1 MIRRADRDKDGKI
14 SELEVLQIAAYIGI
28 LLKYANEGDINDC
41 SEAESS
47 VLDVCKET
55 WDGIYQR
62 VVKDD

>member
-41 SEAESS
+41 SEAENG

-55 WDGIYQR
+55 WDGIYKR